1 MACISMYVCLNVLK
15 CIILQSTRPSKSPVQ
30 IKSRLPVLT
39 KLTVPD
45 VEQYGFNGTNH
56 SSSTFN
62 SSGKIY
68 TLPSPVLNIT
78 TYYPEDNLSGS
89 VSSGSIYDPS
99 VGFTYSDGTKALYA
113 LDNNTYD
120 LDYIQA
126 NGSCEPRPTY
136 RWGFSFLLLF
146 VTVLLTT
153 IWTIGMYIMW
163 LDAYLYSR
171 FDRAHRDMG
180 THRAALDFAAAMRKD
195 IGEDTTEDLSN
206 SELKKRVKRGLNGWR
221 VGYDMMDGEK
231 VPLSRAQE
239 LGMFW
244 ERRGP
249 HGWSQWSRRKR
260 IIVLLVAAV
269 VLVVIVLMAV
279 MTSSR

>member
-1 MACISMYVCLNVLK
+1 MYHSSSYQTLQTPCLNQ
-15 CIILQSTRPSKSPVQ
+15 IPPISTQ
-30 IKSRLPVLT
+30 LT
-39 KLTVPD
+39 ISD
-45 VEQYGFNGTNH
+45 VEKYGFDGTNH
-56 SSSTFN
+56 SVSTFN
-62 SSGKIY
+62 NSGQMY
-68 TLPSPVLNIT
+68 TLSSPVLNIT
-78 TYYPEDNLSGS
+78 AYYIGGTDIWGGS
-89 VSSGSIYDPS
+89 ASDSHYYTSSGSALYNDNEKI
-99 VGFTYSDGTKALYA
+99 LYA
-113 LDNNTYD
+113 LGNKTYD
-120 LDYIQA
+120 ATYIQA

-206 SELKKRVKRGLNGWR
+206 SELKKRVKKGLNGWR

-244 ERRGP
+244 GR
-249 HGWSQWSRRKR
+249 HGWSQWSIRKR

-269 VLVVIVLMAV
+269 VLVVIILMAV
-279 MTSSR
+279 MTSPR